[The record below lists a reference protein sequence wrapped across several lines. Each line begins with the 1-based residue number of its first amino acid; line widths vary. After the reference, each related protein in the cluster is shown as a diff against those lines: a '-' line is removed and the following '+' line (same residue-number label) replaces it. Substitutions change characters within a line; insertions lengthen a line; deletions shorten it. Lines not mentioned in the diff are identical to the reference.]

1 MIKIIIFNKKEQ
13 IMGNIRKSLLSDL
26 RMQEGLVRK
35 WFLTFLLLVL
45 FTGLTFS
52 VSYAVHEEKVSSSEA
67 EIMMKMLLKKGI
79 ITQEEY
85 DEVISETEEKAEKQK
100 EWRKH
105 VDKHITHMEDV
116 TPRFIDGV
124 SIAAGITAVGQG
136 RGCDRR
142 KHFSRS

>member
-79 ITQEEY
+79 N
-85 DEVISETEEKAEKQK
+85 
-100 EWRKH
+100 
-105 VDKHITHMEDV
+105 
-116 TPRFIDGV
+116 
-124 SIAAGITAVGQG
+124 
-136 RGCDRR
+136 RR
-142 KHFSRS
+142 NGESTWTSTSHTWKM